1 MRKTNKNM
9 KKSAKTRIQKKKQM
23 KNHSL
28 FVLKIR
34 IQLVAQFNDFAVHCT
49 GDNIIFGD

>member
-9 KKSAKTRIQKKKQM
+9 KKSAKNRIQKKRM

-28 FVLKIR
+28 FVSKIR
-34 IQLVAQFNDFAVHCT
+34 IQLVRQPNDFAVHCT